1 MDKKLKW
8 AEFDAV
14 TIIAIIILLFT
25 TILAYYYEAYFLC
38 GFFCCCIFVLRV
50 DEDRGNSV
58 SSDSKIPGRS
68 ITDQYQNN
76 EDN

>member
-25 TILAYYYEAYFLC
+25 TVLAYYYEVYFLC
-38 GFFCCCIFVLRV
+38 GLFSWCIFMLCV
-50 DEDRGNSV
+50 DEDRGNNTSFV
-58 SSDSKIPGRS
+58 SQIPGRS

-76 EDN
+76 EDI